1 MAASNDVTRTTRNG
15 RELSFPVAA
24 ATLLYGGTIVA
35 VTAAGLA
42 VKPDNGSAV
51 VCVGWNKIRVDNSA
65 GAAGDVQA
73 QVSKDPIKI
82 PLAGATAANIGASV
96 YAIDDNTFSLTNP
109 GGKLVCGT
117 ILTVDAGGVWLKPN

>member
-1 MAASNDVTRTTRNG
+1 MAASNDVDRRTRNG
-15 RELSFPVAA
+15 EELSFPAAA
-24 ATLLYGGTIVA
+24 ATLYYGGTIVA
-35 VTAAGLA
+35 VTAAGVA

-51 VCVGWNKIRVDNSA
+51 VCVGWNKHRVDNSA
-65 GAAGDVQA
+65 GIAGDMQVR
-73 QVSKDPIKI
+73 VSKKPILI

-117 ILTVDAGGVWLKPN
+117 IFAVDADGVWLQPK